1 MEVMLESQPRDG
13 DSASFWNNP
22 VAWFREKNLG
32 RQYWTFFAVAFFFDA
47 GFSIYVFLFNLYLLD
62 VHFNERAIGLIGG
75 AMMLGSLAGLLPA
88 GALARKFGIKPLLF
102 FCLTAAPLLSATRA
116 MWMWEPAQIGLGFIT
131 GVAMCGWG
139 VCFLPAIARLTTEKN
154 RTSGFTLI
162 FSASLATAA
171 IGGVIC
177 GYLQQWAGRAGLT
190 MQPAE
195 VKRLILLASCATAA
209 LGLIP
214 ALRLRLP
221 AILEDDIA
229 PEFQELHRRWFD
241 DWKMSPFLLRFLP
254 LMAAWS
260 AVLASF
266 TPFANIYLSR
276 DLNIPITQ
284 IGLIFST
291 VQIVQFSL
299 GLFAPF
305 IFRAVGLV
313 NGIVAMQIFA
323 AATLALLAGT
333 RNSKLAIGLYLV
345 FAAVQWMCAPGLY
358 NLLMNETPDKDRST
372 ASAMTMFSS
381 SLAGSG
387 ATAGAGILFT
397 RFGYPPVLVA
407 IATLAVSVA
416 VLFRLLMRH
425 SISPDLNVQS

>member
-1 MEVMLESQPRDG
+1 VEVMLDSQPRDG

-102 FCLTAAPLLSATRA
+102 FCLTTAPLLSAARA

-139 VCFLPAIARLTTEKN
+139 VCFLPAVARLTTENN
-154 RTSGFTLI
+154 RTSAFTLI

>member
-1 MEVMLESQPRDG
+1 MLESQPRDG

>member
-116 MWMWEPAQIGLGFIT
+116 VWIWEPAQIGLGFIT

-139 VCFLPAIARLTTEKN
+139 VCFLPAVARLTTEKN
-154 RTSGFTLI
+154 RTSAFTLI

-177 GYLQQWAGRAGLT
+177 GYLQQWVGRAGLT

-195 VKRLILLASCATAA
+195 VKRVILLASCATAA

-221 AILEDDIA
+221 AILEDEIA
-229 PEFQELHRRWFD
+229 PEFQELRRRWFD

-333 RNSKLAIGLYLV
+333 RNSKLAIALYLV

>member
-1 MEVMLESQPRDG
+1 VEVMLESQPRDG